1 MQIDI
6 VIVNWNAGNFLQE
19 CVDSVI
25 RYGDS
30 LVSKIIIVDNNSTD
44 DSTAFIDSLP
54 EVDLIQ
60 AHENLGFGK
69 ACNLGARYSKSKFI
83 LFLNPDARIYADTLK
98 NVLVFMRAEENL
110 KVGVCGVQL
119 DDENGEIARSSSRFP
134 SVSGILSHSI
144 GLSKIF
150 PVLGSPMSDWN
161 HSSTKVVD
169 QVIGAFF
176 FVRRCLFESLDGFDE
191 QFFVYFEEVDF
202 AFRAKRLGWSSVYYA
217 GAKAFHFGGGS
228 SQQVKAQR
236 LFYSQRSRIQY
247 VFKHFNSLGILL
259 VLLGTLLIEPTVR
272 IIVSIF
278 NRSLSSIKEI
288 LVAYY
293 MLYRWLFRHN
303 FLGEK

>member
-30 LVSKIIIVDNNSTD
+30 LVSKIIIVDNNSSD
-44 DSTAFIDSLP
+44 NSIAFIDSLP

-60 AHENLGFGK
+60 AQENLGFGK
-69 ACNLGARYSKSKFI
+69 ACNLGARHCDSEFV
-83 LFLNPDARIYADTLK
+83 LFLNPDARIYLHTLK
-98 NVLVFMRAEENL
+98 NILGFMGDTRSSN
-110 KVGVCGVQL
+110 VGICGVQL
-119 DDENGEIARSSSRFP
+119 ENENGEIARSNSRFP
-134 SVSGILSHSI
+134 SATGLLSHSV
-144 GLSKIF
+144 GLSKLI
-150 PVLGSPMSDWN
+150 PILGAPMSEWD
-161 HSSTKVVD
+161 HSDTKCVD

-176 FVRRCLFESLDGFDE
+176 LVRRHLFDSLDGFDE
-191 QFFVYFEEVDF
+191 QFFVYYEEVDF
-202 AFRAKRLGWSSVYYA
+202 AFRAKHLGWSTVYYA
-217 GAKAFHFGGGS
+217 GAKAFHFGGGI
-228 SQQVKAQR
+228 SQQVKAKR
-236 LFYSQRSRIQY
+236 LYYSQRSRIQY

-272 IIVSIF
+272 ITVSIF

-293 MLYRWLFRHN
+293 MLYRWLFCHN
-303 FLGEK
+303 FLGKK

>member
-1 MQIDI
+1 MCIDV
-6 VIVNWNAGNFLQE
+6 VIVNWNAGHLLYE
-19 CVDSVI
+19 CVESI
-25 RYGDS
+25 IQYGGTS
-30 LVSKIIIVDNNSTD
+30 VSKIVVVDNNSCD
-44 DSTAFIDSLP
+44 NSVEFIKDLP
-54 EVDLIQ
+54 QVDLIESQ
-60 AHENLGFGK
+60 ENLGFGR
-69 ACNLGARYSKSKFI
+69 ACNLGAGSSESEFI
-83 LFLNPDARIYADTLK
+83 LFLNPDARIYPDTLE
-98 NVLVFMRAEENL
+98 NVLVFMRSEECL

-119 DDENGEIARSSSRFP
+119 DDENGAIARSSSRFP
-134 SVSGILSHSI
+134 SALGILSHST

-150 PVLGSPMSDWN
+150 PVLGSPMSDWD

-176 FVRRCLFESLDGFDE
+176 FVRRCLFESLNGFDE
-191 QFFVYFEEVDF
+191 RYFVYFEEVDF
-202 AFRAKRLGWSSVYYA
+202 AFRAKRLGWSNVYFS

-228 SQQVKAQR
+228 SQQVKAKR

-247 VFKHFNSLGILL
+247 VFRHFSSLGILL

-278 NRSLSSIKEI
+278 NRSLSSIKET

-303 FLGEK
+303 FLGKK

>member
-1 MQIDI
+1 MCVDI
-6 VIVNWNAGNFLQE
+6 VIVNWNAGHLLYE
-19 CVDSVI
+19 CVESI
-25 RYGDS
+25 IHHGGTS
-30 LVSKIIIVDNNSTD
+30 VSKIIVVDNNSSD
-44 DSTAFIDSLP
+44 DSIAFIDSLP

-69 ACNLGARYSKSKFI
+69 ACNLGARHCDSAFV
-83 LFLNPDARIYADTLK
+83 LFLNPDARIYPHTLK
-98 NVLVFMRAEENL
+98 SVLGFMGETGNLNV
-110 KVGVCGVQL
+110 GICGVQL
-119 DDENGEIARSSSRFP
+119 ENENGEIARSNSRFP
-134 SVSGILSHSI
+134 SATGLLSHSA
-144 GLSKIF
+144 GLSKLVPI
-150 PVLGSPMSDWN
+150 LGAPMSEWD

-176 FVRRCLFESLDGFDE
+176 LVRRHLFDTLDGFDE
-191 QFFVYFEEVDF
+191 QFFVYYEEVDF

-228 SQQVKAQR
+228 SQQVKAKR
-236 LFYSQRSRIQY
+236 LYYSQRSRIQY

-272 IIVSIF
+272 ISVSIF
-278 NRSLSSIKEI
+278 NRSLSSIKET

-303 FLGEK
+303 FWRKK